1 MEARPMA
8 QISTPV
14 CCVDHTRPGT
24 RAIAGRWFCDE
35 HYAKATYKRG
45 GVWRSEIIAVI
56 GLLVFVAAVF
66 GLDYAL
72 RPELTG
78 TTLLVTGIVLSIVP
92 AAIWLTFFY
101 QQDRLEPEPVA
112 NVVRMFVIGL
122 ALAGALGIPLTEQ
135 FFKVQDWLYIDST
148 AGIGL
153 TEILGSIFVTGA
165 VEAFVIFATVR
176 YFIFDQPEFDERTD
190 GVVYATA
197 AALGYATA
205 LNFQFILASGG
216 AALGGAE
223 IYVAEVA
230 LAHAAIG
237 GLLGYF
243 LGKAKLEQEP
253 LWWLPLGLALAAAL
267 TGTFNILRGQLDVG
281 GIGIGASSGL
291 PAVNGLLLAGGLAI
305 VVALVVYVLINRDI
319 TRSLS
324 SQQSAST
331 VDPSIGDRQASFA
344 ALGAIVVLLLIGTFA
359 WTNATNR
366 TTAFNKEGFQGAY
379 PAYFS
384 DATGEGE
391 ILHVMDTLG
400 TGAEFIITARPTQGA
415 NAESIAA
422 QLAGDR
428 GTDYAIYKVHDRSF
442 VTLSNSSDLA
452 LTQRFT
458 AVSGGSLTG
467 TDPELHDGIDYII
480 IKGDQ
485 AIVIT
490 LLADPDDLPDLE
502 PLFARFL
509 NGLSF

>member
-1 MEARPMA
+1 MA
-8 QISTPV
+8 QVSTPV
-14 CCVDHTRPGT
+14 CCVDHFQPGT
-24 RAIAGRWFCDE
+24 KTIAGRWFCDE

-45 GVWRSEIIAVI
+45 GVWRSELIAVI

-72 RPELTG
+72 KPELSG
-78 TTLLVTGIVLSIVP
+78 TVLLVTGIVLSVVP
-92 AAIWLTFFY
+92 AAIWLIFFY

-122 ALAGALGIPLTEQ
+122 ALAGAIGIPLTDQ
-135 FFKVQDWLYIDST
+135 VFKVQNWLYLDST
-148 AGIGL
+148 TGVGL

-165 VEAFVIFATVR
+165 VEAFVVFATVR

-205 LNFQFILASGG
+205 LNLQFILSSGG

-243 LGKAKLEQEP
+243 LGRAKLEQEP
-253 LWWLPLGLALAAAL
+253 IWWLPLGLILAAVL
-267 TGTFNILRGQLDVG
+267 TGAFNILRGQLDAG
-281 GIGIGASSGL
+281 GIGIGAGSGL

-305 VVALVVYVLINRDI
+305 VVAIVVYTLINRDI
-319 TRSLS
+319 TRSLA
-324 SQQSAST
+324 SQKQVTT
-331 VDPSIGDRQASFA
+331 VDPTIGDRQASFA
-344 ALGAIVVLLLIGTFA
+344 TLGAIVVLLLIGAFA

-366 TTAFNKEGFQGAY
+366 TIRFNKDGFQGAY

-384 DATGEGE
+384 EETAEGQV
-391 ILHVMDTLG
+391 LHVVDTLG
-400 TGAEFIITARPTQGA
+400 TGAEFIITTRPSEGA

-428 GTDYAIYKVHDRSF
+428 GTDYAIYKVQDRSF
-442 VTLSNSSDLA
+442 VTLRNSSDLA
-452 LTQRFT
+452 LNQRFT

-467 TDPELHDGIDYII
+467 ADPELHEGIDYII
-480 IKGDQ
+480 IKGDR
-485 AIVIT
+485 AIIVT
-490 LLADPDDLPDLE
+490 LLANPDNLADIE

-509 NGLSF
+509 NGLLF

>member
-1 MEARPMA
+1 MA
-8 QISTPV
+8 QVSTPV

-24 RAIAGRWFCDE
+24 KAISGRWFCDE

-45 GVWRSEIIAVI
+45 GVWRSELIAII
-56 GLLVFVAAVF
+56 GLLVFVGAVF

-72 RPELTG
+72 QPELSG
-78 TTLLVTGIVLSIVP
+78 TTLLITGLVLSVVP
-92 AAIWLTFFY
+92 AAIWLIFFY

-112 NVVRMFVIGL
+112 NVARMFIIGL
-122 ALAGALGIPLTEQ
+122 ALAGAIGIPLTDQ
-135 FFKVQDWLYIDST
+135 FFKVQDWLYVDST
-148 AGIGL
+148 AGIGP

-205 LNFQFILASGG
+205 LNLQFILSSGG
-216 AALGGAE
+216 AELGGAE

-253 LWWLPLGLALAAAL
+253 VWWLPLGLVLAAVL
-267 TGTFNILRGQLDVG
+267 TGAFNILRGQLDAG

-291 PAVNGLLLAGGLAI
+291 PSVTGLLLAGGLA
-305 VVALVVYVLINRDI
+305 VGVALVVYILINRDI

-324 SQQSAST
+324 SQQRAA
-331 VDPSIGDRQASFA
+331 VADPTQGDRQAGFA
-344 ALGAIVVLLLIGTFA
+344 TLGAIVGLLLVGAFA

-366 TTAFNKEGFQGAY
+366 TTAFNKDGFQGAY
-379 PAYFS
+379 PAFFS
-384 DATGEGE
+384 DATQEGE
-391 ILHVMDTLG
+391 VLHVMDTLG
-400 TGAEFIITARPTQGA
+400 TGAEFVITTRPTDGA
-415 NAESIAA
+415 NAESIAS
-422 QLAGDR
+422 QLAGER
-428 GTDYAIYKVHDRSF
+428 GTDYAIYKVQERSF

-452 LTQRFT
+452 LNQRFT

-467 TDPELHDGIDYII
+467 TDPELHEGVDYIV

-485 AIVIT
+485 AIIIT
-490 LLADPDDLPDLE
+490 LLADPDTLVEVE

-509 NGLSF
+509 NGLLF